1 MRCSCL
7 VAVALACIVS
17 PPVFPQQPVNPDA
30 ATIEDFKK
38 RVADYVKLHKQVA
51 SDMGRLKPTTAP
63 EKIVKHE
70 ETLAEKIRAARADAR
85 QGAIFTPT
93 IEAEFHRLIAIT
105 MAGPRAARIRK
116 TLKGDE
122 PVALRLK
129 VNDDYPKSIPL
140 QSTPPTL
147 LLNLPELPKELDYR
161 IVGRSLILRDVD
173 ADIVVDFIPNAI
185 S

>member
-7 VAVALACIVS
+7 AAVALALIVS
-17 PPVFPQQPVNPDA
+17 PVFSQQPVNPDA

-38 RVADYVKLHKQVA
+38 RVADYVKLHKKIA
-51 SDMGRLKPTTAP
+51 SDLSGLKPTTTP

-70 ETLAEKIRAARADAR
+70 DTLAEKMRAAHADAK
-85 QGAIFTPT
+85 QGDIFTPS
-93 IEAEFHRLIAIT
+93 IEAEFHRLIAMS
-105 MAGPRAARIRK
+105 MAGPRAARIK
-116 TLKGDE
+116 ESLKSAE
-122 PVALRLK
+122 PVQLKLK

-140 QSTPPTL
+140 QSTPSTL

-173 ADIVVDFIPNAI
+173 CNIVVDLIPNAI
-185 S
+185 Q

>member
-7 VAVALACIVS
+7 VTVALAYMVS
-17 PPVFPQQPVNPDA
+17 PPVFSQQPVNPDA

-38 RVADYVKLHKQVA
+38 RVAEYVKVHKQVA

-70 ETLAEKIRAARADAR
+70 DTLAEKIRAARADAK
-85 QGAIFTPT
+85 QGDIFTPT

-105 MAGPRAARIRK
+105 MAGPREARIK
-116 TLKGDE
+116 KSLKSAE
-122 PVALRLK
+122 PVQLRLK

-140 QSTPPTL
+140 QSTPSTL
-147 LLNLPELPKELDYR
+147 LLNLPELPKEVEYR

-173 ADIVVDFIPNAI
+173 ADIVVDLIPNAI